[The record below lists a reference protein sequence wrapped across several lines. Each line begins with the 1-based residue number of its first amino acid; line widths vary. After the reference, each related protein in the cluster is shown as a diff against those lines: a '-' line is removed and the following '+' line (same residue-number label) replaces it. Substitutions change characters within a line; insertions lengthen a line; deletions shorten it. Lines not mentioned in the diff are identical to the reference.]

1 MIRVLIFLLLTF
13 VSKNGQAQEVNSSEN
28 SISLYR
34 SSLAQRSSAADLANG
49 LGSGVLFNHQLAINK
64 SPLKTNDLGLRFFG
78 SPDDGKNLLV
88 NQRWNEVAIYS
99 ILFFSM
105 ILNVYLI
112 LKIVRNPQNFTI
124 T

>member
-13 VSKNGQAQEVNSSEN
+13 VSRNGQAQDSNSDEN
-28 SISLYR
+28 SVNLYR
-34 SSLAQRSSAADLANG
+34 SSIVQHSSSSDLVYG
-49 LGSGVLFNHQLAINK
+49 LGSRVLFERQLTISE
-64 SPLKTNDLGLRFFG
+64 SPSYAGKLGLQFFG
-78 SPDDGKNLLV
+78 SPDEMKNLLV

-105 ILNVYLI
+105 ILNIYLI

>member
-34 SSLAQRSSAADLANG
+34 SSLAQRSSTADLANG

-64 SPLKTNDLGLRFFG
+64 SPLKTNDLGLHFFG